1 MNVLAR
7 MGCRIYQ
14 RVAWLAIPLLPYRE
28 PEKLAGLDEIVP
40 LLHELGV
47 DSVLMVTDRGLREG
61 GLTRPLERLLEREG
75 MTLAVYDQTSV
86 NPTTQDAERAKEL
99 YLSSRCGAILAF
111 GGGSPMDCA
120 KAAGA
125 MIAYPRKTA
134 WQMRG
139 LLRVRRRLPPL
150 IAVPTTAGTGSE
162 ATLAAVITDPE
173 TRRKCTMNS
182 FALIPHYAVLD
193 PSLTCSLPPHLTAT
207 TGMDTL
213 THAVE
218 AYIGGST
225 TKQTRQLCE

>member
-1 MNVLAR
+1 MAR
-7 MGCRIYQ
+7 DTP
-14 RVAWLAIPLLPYRE
+14 AALPGAE
-28 PEKLAGLDEIVP
+28 QLSGLDEIVP

-47 DSVLMVTDRGLREG
+47 DSVLLVTDRGLREG
-61 GLTRPLERLLEREG
+61 GLTLPLERLLEQEG
-75 MTLAVYDQTSV
+75 VTLAVYDQTRV
-86 NPTTQDAERAKEL
+86 NPTTQDAQRAKEL
-99 YLSSRCGAILAF
+99 YLANRCGAIVAF

-125 MIAYPRKTA
+125 MIVYPKKTA

-173 TRRKCTMNS
+173 KHRKCTMNS

-193 PSLTCSLPPHLTAT
+193 PSLTCSLPPTSRPPPAWT
-207 TGMDTL
+207 P
-213 THAVE
+213 
-218 AYIGGST
+218 
-225 TKQTRQLCE
+225 